1 MNSMIRES
9 GKEKVVVIPTSYDE
23 DKARALNDARFW
35 WGSMIM
41 AFYEIEIHGGWV

>member
-9 GKEKVVVIPTSYDE
+9 GKEKVVIIPTSDDE
-23 DKARALNDARFW
+23 DKAKSLNNVRFW

-41 AFYEIEIHGGWV
+41 AFYEIETHGAWV

>member
-23 DKARALNDARFW
+23 DKARALNDARFLR
-35 WGSMIM
+35 GSMIM
-41 AFYEIEIHGGWV
+41 AFYEIEIHGS